1 MKKKII
7 IVFCIIIALVA
18 VAVPV
23 KHFYIDNTANIAALK
38 EEHPEYFF
46 DAKADENIEIY
57 VWQLAEDNYLCGA
70 LLKTDSERSNEE
82 IIGLSNKA
90 ITVEEMKKSLSYC
103 KIPKE
108 NITIIPCV
116 QPNSSYSYTI
126 DDEYTKRVEAM
137 FDY

>member
-23 KHFYIDNTANIAALK
+23 KLFYIDDTANIAALK
-38 EEHPEYFF
+38 EEYPEYFF

-90 ITVEEMKKSLSYC
+90 ISVEEMKNILSYC
-103 KIPKE
+103 KISKE
-108 NITIIPCV
+108 NISIIPCV

>member
-7 IVFCIIIALVA
+7 IVICIIIAL

-38 EEHPEYFF
+38 EEYPEYFF

-57 VWQLAEDNYLCGA
+57 VWQLAEDNYSCGA

-82 IIGLSNKA
+82 IINLSNKA
-90 ITVEEMKKSLSYC
+90 ITVEEMKNILSYC